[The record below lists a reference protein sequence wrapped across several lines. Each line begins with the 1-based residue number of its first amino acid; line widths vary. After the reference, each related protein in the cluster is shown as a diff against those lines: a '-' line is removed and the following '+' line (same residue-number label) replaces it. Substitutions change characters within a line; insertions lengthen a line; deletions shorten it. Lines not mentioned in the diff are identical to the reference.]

1 MALIGLATIVLVVVS
16 LLTGRVT
23 PVIALILFP
32 LAGALL
38 AGFGPTDLSE
48 FFNSG
53 LLRVAPVATMFIFA
67 ILFFGILQDTGLFR
81 PIINWIIGVTKGNA
95 VAITVAT
102 AMVGA
107 LAHLDGAGAT
117 TFLLTVPALLPLYV
131 GLGMNRYLM
140 LMMLCLGAGLANMLP
155 WAGPLGRASAV
166 SGIDLTVLWHPL
178 IPIQIV
184 GLVLLAGFAVLM
196 GLREKRIMSKT
207 TGDENP
213 TGSMAQYALKVTDE
227 ELALERPQLIFVN
240 GGLFLATVVA
250 LVLGLLPPAFLFM
263 ISLSLLL
270 LINYRDVDSQINR
283 MKAHAPSALTMAT
296 IIFAAGAFLGLMDG
310 TGMLR
315 VMAEQLVEILPES
328 VVPTLHI
335 WVGLIG
341 APLELVLSTDAFY
354 FGLMPVMLEIVE
366 PTGVPT
372 ESIVYAMLIGNIIG
386 TFISPF
392 SPALWLALGLAGASM
407 GRHIRYSL
415 LPLWLFSIA
424 VFGVGFLLGLY

>member
-1 MALIGLATIVLVVVS
+1 MAVIGLVTIVLVVVS

-38 AGFGPTDLSE
+38 AGFGPADLSE

-81 PIINWIIGVTKGNA
+81 PIINWIIGVTKGNV

-102 AMVGA
+102 ALVGA

-178 IPIQIV
+178 IPIQII
-184 GLVLLAGFAVLM
+184 GLGLLVGFAVLM
-196 GLREKRIMSKT
+196 GQRERRIMSRT
-207 TGDENP
+207 TAMTTP

-227 ELALERPQLIFVN
+227 ELALERPQLIFC
-240 GGLFLATVVA
+240 
-250 LVLGLLPPAFLFM
+250 
-263 ISLSLLL
+263 
-270 LINYRDVDSQINR
+270 
-283 MKAHAPSALTMAT
+283 
-296 IIFAAGAFLGLMDG
+296 
-310 TGMLR
+310 
-315 VMAEQLVEILPES
+315 
-328 VVPTLHI
+328 
-335 WVGLIG
+335 
-341 APLELVLSTDAFY
+341 
-354 FGLMPVMLEIVE
+354 
-366 PTGVPT
+366 
-372 ESIVYAMLIGNIIG
+372 
-386 TFISPF
+386 
-392 SPALWLALGLAGASM
+392 
-407 GRHIRYSL
+407 
-415 LPLWLFSIA
+415 
-424 VFGVGFLLGLY
+424 